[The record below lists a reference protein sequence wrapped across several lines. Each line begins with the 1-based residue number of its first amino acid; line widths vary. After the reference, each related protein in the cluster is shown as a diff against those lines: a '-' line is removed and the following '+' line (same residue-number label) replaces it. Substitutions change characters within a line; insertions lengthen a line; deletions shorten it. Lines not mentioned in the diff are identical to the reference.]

1 MSVYEKLKNIHFM
14 EHRKLYYAVTC
25 ALIIVSIATGLVRG
39 YNFGI
44 DFTGGTII
52 QIEMGEAVA
61 KDDVTT
67 ILKANGV
74 DDSSVTYAGENNT
87 QVMIKTGESLESEKR
102 TVIVAALQEKF
113 GFGDDAVLSVSNIGP
128 SVGQTLRTS
137 AAKAIAVAVVLM
149 LIYIAVRFMWKYGI
163 AAILALINTLLLVM
177 GFYGVFHITINS
189 PFIAAMLTILGYGI
203 NDTIVIFDR
212 IRENTASLTSRK
224 SLSSA
229 AHLVDESIRQTVGR
243 SIMTSLTTIAVMI
256 PLLLFCGSTIRS
268 FILPLLVGVIA
279 STLSSI
285 FIATSLWY
293 DIVNITD
300 HDSYEARSKKKAKE
314 KAKSGINTA
323 KPAKDTEKAE
333 AEPVKETEEAAPVI
347 EAETVAEAETVD
359 EAVAETAEAE
369 IEAVAEEAEAVAAE
383 AETEVSA
390 DPDPEK

>member
-1 MSVYEKLKNIHFM
+1 MSFYEKLKKVDFM
-14 EHRKLYYAVTC
+14 KHRKLYYAVTC
-25 ALIIVSIATGLVRG
+25 ILIVVSIAVGLVRG

-44 DFTGGTII
+44 DFTGGTVI
-52 QIEMGEAVA
+52 QLEMGETVS
-61 KDDVTT
+61 KDDVNS
-67 ILKANGV
+67 ILKDNGV
-74 DDSSVTYAGENNT
+74 NDATVTYAGENNT
-87 QVMIKTGESLESEKR
+87 QIMIKTGESLESEKR
-102 TVIVAALQEKF
+102 TVVVAALKDKF
-113 GFGDDAVLSVSNIGP
+113 GFDDDAVLSVSNIGP

-163 AAILALINTLLLVM
+163 AAILALLNTLLLVM

-229 AHLVDESIRQTVGR
+229 AYLVDESIRQTVGR
-243 SIMTSLTTIAVMI
+243 SVMTSLTTIAVMI
-256 PLLLFCGSTIRS
+256 PLLIFCGSTIRS

-293 DIVNITD
+293 DIVNLTD

-314 KAKSGINTA
+314 KVKSGNAPA
-323 KPAKDTEKAE
+323 KPAEKNTEKDEASKEVE
-333 AEPVKETEEAAPVI
+333 AEEKKETEAPEGEAAK
-347 EAETVAEAETVD
+347 EENETAAAETQ
-359 EAVAETAEAE
+359 
-369 IEAVAEEAEAVAAE
+369 EEEQE
-383 AETEVSA
+383 PVS
-390 DPDPEK
+390 E

>member
-1 MSVYEKLKNIHFM
+1 MSFYDKLKKVDFM
-14 EHRKLYYAVTC
+14 KHRKLYYAVTC
-25 ALIIVSIATGLVRG
+25 ILIVVSIAVGLVRG

-44 DFTGGTII
+44 DFTGGTVI
-52 QIEMGEAVA
+52 QLEMGETVS
-61 KDDVTT
+61 KDDVNS
-67 ILKANGV
+67 ILKDNGV
-74 DDSSVTYAGENNT
+74 DDATVTYAGENNT
-87 QVMIKTGESLESEKR
+87 QIMIKTGESLESEKR
-102 TVIVAALQEKF
+102 TVVVAALKDKF
-113 GFGDDAVLSVSNIGP
+113 GFDDDAVLSVSNIGP

-163 AAILALINTLLLVM
+163 AAILALLNTLLLVM

-229 AHLVDESIRQTVGR
+229 AYLVDESIRQTVGR
-243 SIMTSLTTIAVMI
+243 SVMTSLTTIAVMI
-256 PLLLFCGSTIRS
+256 PLLIFCGSTIRS
-268 FILPLLVGVIA
+268 FILPLLIGVIA

-293 DIVNITD
+293 DIVNLTD

-314 KAKSGINTA
+314 KANSGNV
-323 KPAKDTEKAE
+323 PAKSAEKNTEKAE
-333 AEPVKETEEAAPVI
+333 ASKEVEAEEKKETEALEGEAAKEENETAAAETQ
-347 EAETVAEAETVD
+347 EAEP
-359 EAVAETAEAE
+359 
-369 IEAVAEEAEAVAAE
+369 
-383 AETEVSA
+383 VS
-390 DPDPEK
+390 E

>member
-1 MSVYEKLKNIHFM
+1 MSVYEKLKNIEFM
-14 EHRKLYYAVTC
+14 KHRKLYYAVTC
-25 ALIIVSIATGLVRG
+25 ALIIVSIATGFIRG
-39 YNFGI
+39 FNFGI

-61 KDDVTT
+61 KDDVTSV
-67 ILKANGV
+67 LKDNGV
-74 DDSSVTYAGENNT
+74 TDSSVTYAGENNT

-102 TVIVAALQEKF
+102 TQIVSALKDKF
-113 GFGDDAVLSVSNIGP
+113 GFEDDAVLSVSNIGP

-229 AHLVDESIRQTVGR
+229 AYLVDESIRQTVGR

-256 PLLLFCGSTIRS
+256 PLLIFCGSTIRS

-300 HDSYEARSKKKAKE
+300 HDSYEAKSKKKAKE
-314 KAKSGINTA
+314 KAKSGVNNT
-323 KPAKDTEKAE
+323 KPTKNTEKAE
-333 AEPVKETEEAAPVI
+333 AAKTEEAEDKK
-347 EAETVAEAETVD
+347 EAEAAAAVEETV
-359 EAVAETAEAE
+359 EETAEA
-369 IEAVAEEAEAVAAE
+369 VEETAEAVGEAADTAAPE
-383 AETEVSA
+383 AETDAAQDS
-390 DPDPEK
+390 DPEK